1 MVRRLEGGQRRSDA
15 EVGRVLEKLPA
26 VHVVVLVVRKVGRP
40 EAELLLGGVI
50 EAAEQ
55 AAVELSRPLLPSFPF
70 GDHPRVDPE
79 SLPIMFPGQGQECVG
94 HLLLSQSQTRAYAR
108 RARFAG
114 RECVVQQRRGTAP
127 WKRSSNVTAKR
138 GRPRKQAAGT
148 NGDAGC
154 IWPGKDGTRCRK
166 QVQQGLA
173 LCCGHAKVLSLQPGR
188 ECVWPECSQAASF
201 RSTCPYHEKRCRGL
215 LDGGR

>member
-1 MVRRLEGGQRRSDA
+1 VARIRAVFFD
-15 EVGRVLEKLPA
+15 VGETILDETREYGTWA
-26 VHVVVLVVRKVGRP
+26 DWVGVPRHT
-40 EAELLLGGVI
+40 
-50 EAAEQ
+50 
-55 AAVELSRPLLPSFPF
+55 FP
-70 GDHPRVDPE
+70 
-79 SLPIMFPGQGQECVG
+79 
-94 HLLLSQSQTRAYAR
+94 
-108 RARFAG
+108 
-114 RECVVQQRRGTAP
+114 
-127 WKRSSNVTAKR
+127 
-138 GRPRKQAAGT
+138 GT

-188 ECVWPECSQAASF
+188 ECVWLGCSQAASF